1 MTGFFVGNKPKKE
14 IVEKN
19 IRNIVVIAHVDH
31 GKTTLVDALLKQTNV
46 FRENEEEMGM
56 ERILDS
62 NDLERER
69 GITILAKNCA
79 ITYKGIKIN
88 IIDTPGHAD
97 FSGEVERTLSMADGA
112 LLIVDAQ
119 EGPMPQTRFVLK
131 KALELN
137 LKVIVVINKIDKRFA
152 RVEEVLKKIESL
164 FLEIATDE
172 KQLEFPILY
181 AIGRRGVVFT
191 DRPLNIDTPGT
202 VTPLLDCI
210 ISYIPEPEADD
221 AKPFKMLVSSLDYD
235 VHTGRIAI
243 GKIKQGVVKTGQKV
257 ILTSNPGK
265 VWTIEKLMIANG
277 LGREP
282 VNEAAS
288 GDIVAISGI
297 TDIQIGLTI
306 SDPTDT
312 TTLPALSIGEPTLHI
327 TLGPNTSPIAGRE
340 GKFSTSRQIQQ
351 RLEKEL
357 ESNLSLRVENLNNGK
372 FKISGRGELHL
383 AILLE
388 TLRREGYEMEVGKP
402 EVIVKEIDGVNKE
415 PVEEVDIIV
424 PNEFVGTINQE
435 MGKRYGTLTKMEP
448 INEVETEFIYTIP
461 TKSIIGL
468 RSLLLTQTKGTV
480 IFTSF
485 VIGYEPLSKSLP
497 KLRKGALISA
507 TTGEVLAY
515 GLKNA
520 QGRGITF
527 VEPAEKVYEGMI
539 IGLNSKEDD
548 IAINVCK
555 GKKLTNMRSKASDG
569 IIQLVPSTKLS
580 LEQSLD
586 FLEPDELLEITLS
599 ATRLRKKRLTELERK
614 REKHTPKISFE
625 SHSEIHT
632 V

>member
-1 MTGFFVGNKPKKE
+1 M
-14 IVEKN
+14 EKN
-19 IRNIVVIAHVDH
+19 IRNIAVIAHVDH

-79 ITYKGIKIN
+79 ITYKGTKIN

-137 LKVIVVINKIDKRFA
+137 LKVIVVINKIDKKFA

-191 DRPLNIDTPGT
+191 DKPANIDSPGS
-202 VTPLLDCI
+202 VMPLLDCI
-210 ISYIPEPEADD
+210 VSYIPKPESDD
-221 AKPFKMLVSSLDYD
+221 TKPFKMLVSSLDYD
-235 VHTGRIAI
+235 AHTGRIAI
-243 GKIKQGVVKTGQKV
+243 GKIKQGIAKYGQKV

-265 VWTIEKLMIANG
+265 VWTIEKLMVAQG
-277 LGREP
+277 LGRET
-282 VNEAAS
+282 VNEARS

-297 TDIQIGLTI
+297 DDIQIGLTL
-306 SDPTDT
+306 SDPQDSA
-312 TTLPALSIGEPTLHI
+312 TLPALSIGEPTLHI
-327 TLGPNTSPIAGRE
+327 TLGPNTSPFAGRE
-340 GKFSTSRQIQQ
+340 GKFSTSRQIQE

-372 FKISGRGELHL
+372 FKVSGRGELHL

-402 EVIVKEIDGVNKE
+402 EVIIKEIDKVMKE

-435 MGKRYGTLTKMEP
+435 MGKRYGVLTKMEP
-448 INEVETEFIYTIP
+448 INEAETEFIYNIP
-461 TKSIIGL
+461 TKAIIGL

-485 VIGYEPLSKSLP
+485 VIGYEPVSKSLP

-507 TTGEVLAY
+507 NSGEVLAY
-515 GLKNA
+515 GLNNA
-520 QGRGITF
+520 QERGITF

-539 IGLNSKEDD
+539 VGLNSKEND

-586 FLEPDELLEITLS
+586 FLEPDELLEITPTG
-599 ATRLRKKRLTELERK
+599 TRLRKKRLTELERK
-614 REKHTPKISFE
+614 REKHTPKASFE
-625 SHSEIHT
+625 IQTGASL
-632 V
+632 